1 MSKSRI
7 PPEGLSDAQLFDL
20 ARRYSI
26 PLGGVYSKADLK
38 NINAKRPRDPK
49 FPHRTIYKRRSSY
62 GYIINLS
69 DLERDNGTH
78 WVGLVYLSKPNHF
91 YYFDPFGFPPPI
103 EVIEYT
109 DRMQDYADLTW
120 SEDQI
125 QGIKSSHCGLYALYF
140 VQQMLRGQPF
150 KTFVD
155 QFTDDPER
163 NDKIVENKLNVQG
176 IV

>member
-1 MSKSRI
+1 MSSKI
-7 PPEGLSDAQLFDL
+7 PPEGLSDAQLYDV

-38 NINAKRPRDPK
+38 SIPR
-49 FPHRTIYKRRSSY
+49 RRRLHSY

-69 DLERDNGTH
+69 DLKNDSGTH
-78 WVGLVYLSKPNHF
+78 WVGLVYLEKPDDY
-91 YYFDPFGFPPPI
+91 YYFDPFGFPPPV
-103 EVIEYT
+103 EVIAFT
-109 DRMQDYADLTW
+109 DRMRPDADLTW

-140 VQQMLRGQPF
+140 VQQMLRGQPYR
-150 KTFVD
+150 TFLD
-155 QFTDDPER
+155 QFTDDPKR